1 MSNNVFPSLPGLDV
15 AVELEPAY
23 RTTVHETVAGK
34 EYRTTWGV
42 AKRFRYKLRFNFLR
56 ESTAAPAPW
65 AAYNEKAIV
74 EKFHDDHFG
83 SFDSF
88 LFTGPDGVQRRV
100 RFASDTLTFVR
111 SASGLWDLEA
121 DLISV
126 L

>member
-1 MSNNVFPSLPGLDV
+1 MSNSVFPDLPGLDV
-15 AVELEPAY
+15 AVQLEPTY

-34 EYRTTWGV
+34 EYRTAWGV
-42 AKRFRYKLRFNFLR
+42 GKRFRYRLRFNVLR
-56 ESTAAPAPW
+56 EAVSAPAPW
-65 AAYNEKAIV
+65 AGYNEKTVV
-74 EKFHDDHFG
+74 EKFHDDHLG

-111 SASGLWDLEA
+111 IVSGLWELEA
-121 DLISV
+121 ELVSV